1 MRAPD
6 EDLVRRA
13 RRGDELACHDIVD
26 RYGDHLYGL
35 AFTLVGN
42 SADAADVLQET
53 FSGAF
58 RSLRRFKGR
67 SSLRTWLCQILIRQA
82 ARHHR
87 SRGKHKM
94 TSLERIAGTSAEP
107 ESDRDLAPGARAA
120 DARMD
125 ILAALD
131 TLPPIHREVIVLRE
145 MQGLSYKEIA
155 GVLRVPR
162 GTVESRLFRAR
173 RELKERLK
181 DYLP

>member
-1 MRAPD
+1 
-6 EDLVRRA
+6 
-13 RRGDELACHDIVD
+13 
-26 RYGDHLYGL
+26 
-35 AFTLVGN
+35 
-42 SADAADVLQET
+42 
-53 FSGAF
+53 
-58 RSLRRFKGR
+58 
-67 SSLRTWLCQILIRQA
+67 
-82 ARHHR
+82 
-87 SRGKHKM
+87 M